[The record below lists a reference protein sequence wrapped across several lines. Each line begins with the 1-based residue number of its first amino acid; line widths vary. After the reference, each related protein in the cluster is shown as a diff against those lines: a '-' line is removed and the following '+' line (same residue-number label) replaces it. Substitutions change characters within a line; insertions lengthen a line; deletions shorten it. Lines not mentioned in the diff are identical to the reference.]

1 MDVSF
6 QVKEVAD
13 TIGAFT
19 SGQLKE
25 LGDYLK
31 NHYCL
36 YLGTVPQDVDIVH
49 RAAMRGGCSEGQL
62 VVNDL
67 TTQRPKDHNSHPAA
81 DREYVPVPGLTGHRD
96 GLGGLTPGFRDQV
109 EMTTY
114 RPHGPARSVILQSY
128 VQAKKISVIKVLRE
142 LTGMGLAEAKKA
154 SESVPYLVAK
164 SVPPHLA
171 EEAKNRLVEAGA
183 VVTVH

>member
-67 TTQRPKDHNSHPAA
+67 TAQRPQHYSHPADSTA
-81 DREYVPVPGLTGHRD
+81 TCGAARV
-96 GLGGLTPGFRDQV
+96 
-109 EMTTY
+109 
-114 RPHGPARSVILQSY
+114 GPARTVILESY
-128 VQAKKISVIKVLRE
+128 LPAKKINVIKVMRE
-142 LTGMGLAEAKKA
+142 LTGMGLAEAKHA
-154 SESVPYLVAK
+154 VENTPYLVAK
-164 SVPPHLA
+164 AVPPSLA
-171 EEAKNRLVEAGA
+171 DQARQKLVDAGG
-183 VVTVH
+183 VVVVH